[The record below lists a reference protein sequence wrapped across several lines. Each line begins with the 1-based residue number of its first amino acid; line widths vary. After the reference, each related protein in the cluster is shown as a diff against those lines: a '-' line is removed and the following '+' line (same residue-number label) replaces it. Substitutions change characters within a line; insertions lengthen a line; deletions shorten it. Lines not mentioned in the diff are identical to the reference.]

1 MLLISLYIILTFRNI
16 EEILAEK
23 GEIVQKLEF
32 KEQQPKNQENGGV
45 ESVES
50 ANIELVLDE
59 TTSKFIK
66 K

>member
-1 MLLISLYIILTFRNI
+1 LLFRNI

-23 GEIVQKLEF
+23 GETVQRLEF
-32 KEQQPKNQENGGV
+32 KEKLAKQEPDGT
-45 ESVES
+45 SVEIES
-50 ANIELVLDE
+50 NIELVVDE